1 MSEFIARRPERQF
14 SDSDSPSRARSTLK
28 RDGVSRGREQRSAG
42 DPKPESRG
50 YQMGEPM
57 KETQQG

>member
-1 MSEFIARRPERQF
+1 MSEFISRRPERQF
-14 SDSDSPSRARSTLK
+14 GESEGPSRARNTLK
-28 RDGVSRGREQRSAG
+28 RDGISRIREQPSAG

-57 KETQQG
+57 KESQQG